1 MLLGAG
7 IRCCK
12 EVDQE
17 RDGPRF
23 GNGHSIICIALSKK
37 ADLTCCIS
45 LVFRAARSKLVEK
58 NFYVGALSW

>member
-7 IRCCK
+7 VRCAK

-17 RDGPRF
+17 RDGPSIS
-23 GNGHSIICIALSKK
+23 NGHPIISIALSKK
-37 ADLTCCIS
+37 ADLSCSSS
-45 LVFRAARSKLVEK
+45 LVFRAAGSKLVEK